1 MLTYADVCRIGA
13 LRYVSLEDNGRG
25 ESRSVRLVVKVKNER
40 LKMEAELWSRY
51 TLRMHAIRY
60 ACIPH
65 TLRMHNACTTV
76 RCTAVYVCHARLY
89 SGGLAY
95 LAYLAGSTSRYL
107 PFISADRAY
116 I

>member
-51 TLRMHAIRY
+51 TLRMHAAYATHAYRIRY
-60 ACIPH
+60 ACITHALQYGVLLYMCVMPAY
-65 TLRMHNACTTV
+65 TLELWR
-76 RCTAVYVCHARLY
+76 
-89 SGGLAY
+89 
-95 LAYLAGSTSRYL
+95 
-107 PFISADRAY
+107 I
-116 I
+116 